1 MLVGFRVTDEIAGG
15 LTVKVVFAD
24 PPKELPVPVAVIV
37 FVTAA
42 DTLLVVTVNVPEVV
56 PTATVMVAGT
66 VSEGELPDK
75 FTVRCAV
82 VAAVATGPLSV
93 TVPVEEGLAKP
104 PCALV
109 GFMATEIMDGG
120 TTVSVAD

>member
-37 FVTAA
+37 SVVTAF
-42 DTLLVVTVNVPEVV
+42 TLIVVTVNVPEVA
-56 PTATVMVAGT
+56 PATIVIVAGT
-66 VSEGELPDK
+66 VTEDEVSDK

-82 VAAVATGPLSV
+82 VAAAATGPFSV
-93 TVPVEEGLAKP
+93 TVPVEEGFAKP
-104 PCALV
+104 P
-109 GFMATEIMDGG
+109 
-120 TTVSVAD
+120 